1 MKSAEV
7 IVIGGG
13 PGGYSAAIR
22 LAQRGISTLCVERES
37 VGGVC
42 LNWGCIPS
50 KALITTAQRYDWAL
64 HGDAFGVSAQ
74 GVRLDLERAQSRN
87 RAIVRHHTEGVAAL
101 IKSNGGELVRGT
113 AKLLSARGVRVRSDD
128 GRETTLEAS
137 RGIVLAT
144 GARPRRV
151 AGFDVDGQRILTAR
165 EAVFLE
171 RLPEHLIVLGGGVI
185 GLELGTAYLRLG
197 GRLTVLEA
205 TDALLPTVDAELVR
219 VVQKKL
225 LAAGANVVLGARAQG
240 AEPSA
245 SGVRVRF
252 TQGERASV
260 VEGSHVLVA
269 TGFAPNSEGLG
280 LEELGVK
287 VDARGH
293 VVTDARCETNV
304 RGVFAIGDVSGM
316 PYLAHKA
323 YKEAEVVA
331 DVLSGANAARDFI
344 ALPAAIFTDPEIA
357 TVGLS
362 EPEARAQAADGDVN
376 IGRFPF
382 SALGR
387 AMALGETEGFVKLVA
402 SRGRLVGAAVV
413 GPEASELVAELSFA
427 IEVGAT
433 LEDLSLT
440 IHTHPTLSEAVRE
453 AAEHGL
459 GRAVHILNRK
469 RSPTRSATQESVT
482 TAPANS

>member
-1 MKSAEV
+1 MKETEV
-7 IVIGGG
+7 VVIGGG
-13 PGGYSAAIR
+13 PGGYSTAIR
-22 LAQRGISTLCVERES
+22 LAQRGIRTICVERES

-64 HGDAFGVSAQ
+64 HGEAFGVSAE
-74 GVRLDLERAQSRN
+74 GVRLDLQRAQSRN
-87 RAIVRHHTEGVAAL
+87 RAIVHHHTEGVAAL

-113 AKLLSARGVRVRSDD
+113 AKLNSARSVRVVGED
-128 GRETTLEAS
+128 GRESTIEAS
-137 RGIVLAT
+137 RGIVIAT
-144 GARPRRV
+144 GARPRSV
-151 AGFDVDGQRILTAR
+151 SGFEVDGQRVLTAR

-197 GRLTVLEA
+197 GRLTILEA
-205 TDALLPTVDAELVR
+205 TESLLPSVDAELVR

-225 LAAGANVVLGARAQG
+225 VAAGANVVLGARAQG
-240 AEPSA
+240 CERSD
-245 SGVRVRF
+245 SGVRVRI
-252 TQGERASV
+252 THGERTAT

-280 LEELGVK
+280 LAEVGVK
-287 VDARGH
+287 IDARGH
-293 VVTDARCETNV
+293 IVTDGRCETNV

-323 YKEAEVVA
+323 YKEAELVA
-331 DVLSGANAARDFI
+331 EVLSGANATRDFL
-344 ALPAAIFTDPEIA
+344 ALPAAIFSDPEIA
-357 TVGLS
+357 MVGLS
-362 EPEARAQAADGDVN
+362 EAEARAQAADTDVS

-413 GPEASELVAELSFA
+413 GPEASELIAELSFA

-469 RSPTRSATQESVT
+469 RNATGRATPGGSVAARAMT
-482 TAPANS
+482 